1 MKNGTNRVQ
10 KRETIYSP
18 SPEYPALWGGELHF
32 SLAVCCLLLT
42 VLTGC
47 AGPRASIRRDYD
59 FNQIKR
65 IGVLKFD
72 SSQVGYLSSYDPGNA
87 VADEFVLQLLDRGI
101 MVVERSYLENIMK
114 EQDLGTSGRLDT
126 TTIKKIGKLLGVD
139 ALIIGTV
146 VKGVQDRKERF
157 YLKDEQD
164 RMREEIFVVNAE
176 VSINARMVDV
186 ETGVVIW
193 ASSYAYDSFYI
204 DGAIRHTVSAM
215 VDTLEDVF
223 PAIRRK

>member
-1 MKNGTNRVQ
+1 MRF
-10 KRETIYSP
+10 I
-18 SPEYPALWGGELHF
+18 A
-32 SLAVCCLLLT
+32 
-42 VLTGC
+42 GC
-47 AGPRASIRRDYD
+47 SYGPRASIRREYD
-59 FNQIKR
+59 FSQVKR

-72 SSQVGYLSSYDPGNA
+72 SSQIGYLSSFDPGNA

-101 MVVERSYLENIMK
+101 MVVERSYLENIIK

-126 TTIKKIGKLLGVD
+126 ATIRKIGKLLGVD

-186 ETGVVIW
+186 ETGAVIW

-215 VDTLEDVF
+215 VNTLEDVF
-223 PAIRRK
+223 PAVRRK

>member
-1 MKNGTNRVQ
+1 MKNGTNKVQ
-10 KRETIYSP
+10 IKETIY
-18 SPEYPALWGGELHF
+18 LL
-32 SLAVCCLLLT
+32 LAVCCLLLT

-47 AGPRASIRRDYD
+47 GAPRASIRRDYD

-72 SSQVGYLSSYDPGNA
+72 SSQIGYLSSYDPGNA

-146 VKGVQDRKERF
+146 IKGVQDRKERF
-157 YLKDEQD
+157 YLKDEQQD